1 MNRKKNPDSEE
12 NITRVDKASST
23 SGGSTHGFQV
33 RFVRGD
39 KRYSKFFSDSKF
51 GGKEGAR
58 EQARAYR
65 DMAEPHVPERLD
77 RRPSQRSSNTA
88 RSSNTRNKNNKSGVV
103 GIHFQRKKKV
113 DGSETL
119 YVVAVAAPAPLK
131 QISKYFRVGTRQ
143 IQEVM
148 EEAVQWRQ
156 VVLDERFRK
165 IKADKMAW
173 RNALDDLIA
182 RGQKHLEHGEKIR
195 VFLCHSKSDKDFV
208 MELHG
213 RLTALGCDPWL
224 DEDKLLPGQI
234 WEQEIPR
241 AIKNSHVFLV
251 CLSAD
256 SVTKRGF
263 VQKEIRLALDV
274 AETIPDGDIFIVPI
288 QIQPCEVPEPLAKYQ
303 WLKAYSGG
311 YGKLILSLAKQAK
324 RLKLLP
330 LRDQG

>member
-1 MNRKKNPDSEE
+1 MRLLNPDSER
-12 NITRVDKASST
+12 NIKRIDKPKSN
-23 SGGSTHGFQV
+23 GGGATHGFQV
-33 RFVRGD
+33 HFKRGTGIS
-39 KRYSKFFSDSKF
+39 YQKFFSDSKF

-58 EQARAYR
+58 EHARAYR
-65 DMAEPHVPERLD
+65 DMAEPHVPEKLD
-77 RRPSQRSSNTA
+77 RGPSQRSFNRG
-88 RSSNTRNKNNKSGVV
+88 RSSNTRNKNNKSGVI
-103 GIHFQRKKKV
+103 GIHYQRKKKV

-131 QISKYFRVGTRQ
+131 QISKCFRVGTRQ
-143 IQEVM
+143 IQEVIDD
-148 EEAVQWRQ
+148 AIKWRQ
-156 VVLDERFRK
+156 GILDERSQK
-165 IKADKMAW
+165 ANADKIAW

-208 MELHG
+208 VELYG

-241 AIKNSHVFLV
+241 AIKNSHGFLV

-274 AETIPDGDIFIVPI
+274 AETIPDGDIFIIPI
-288 QIQPCEVPEPLAKYQ
+288 QIQPCEVPEPLSKYQ
-303 WLKAYSGG
+303 WLKAYSDG

-330 LRDQG
+330 LRDQT